1 MLFSIVTVTYNSEKT
16 LKRTID
22 SLLFQSFSNFEYII
36 VDGKSSDATLDIIK
50 SYEAAFKKRN
60 INYTWI
66 SERDT
71 GIYDAFNKGIKL
83 AKGNWISF
91 LGSDDYYITNALN
104 IYSNVILKTEKKVDL
119 YYSNVDVINKNGEVV
134 NTINGIW
141 GWSKFRRFMNIAHV
155 GAFHNKE
162 YFSNYGLFNTSYKIA
177 GDYELLLRAKNKL
190 STFKIEETTAKM
202 ANEGASNNQISLVFK
217 ETLKAKN
224 ETADIGFL
232 LCKVDYFIAFL
243 KFKTKQ
249 ILNAIIR

>member
-1 MLFSIVTVTYNSEKT
+1 MLSIITVTFNSERT
-16 LKRTID
+16 LKTTIE
-22 SLLFQSFSNFEYII
+22 SVLNQSISGFEYILI
-36 VDGKSSDATLDIIK
+36 DGSSSDTTIEIIK
-50 SYEAAFKKRN
+50 SYEVAFKKRN

-66 SERDT
+66 SEKDT
-71 GIYDAFNKGIKL
+71 GIYDAFNKGIRL
-83 AKGNWISF
+83 AKGDWISF
-91 LGSDDYYITNALN
+91 LGSDDCYRTNALN

-119 YYSNVDVINKNGEVV
+119 YYSNVDVINKNGEVI

-162 YFSNYGLFNTSYKIA
+162 YFSNYGFFNTSYKIA

-202 ANEGASNNQISLVFK
+202 ANEGASNHQISLVFK

-224 ETADIGFL
+224 ETADVGFL
-232 LCKVDYFIAFL
+232 LCKVDYFIAFF

>member
-1 MLFSIVTVTYNSEKT
+1 MLSIITVTFNSERT
-16 LKRTID
+16 LKTTIE
-22 SLLFQSFSNFEYII
+22 SVLNQSTSGFEYILI
-36 VDGKSSDATLDIIK
+36 DGSSSDTTIEIIK
-50 SYEAAFKKRN
+50 SYEVAFKKRN

-66 SERDT
+66 SEKDS
-71 GIYDAFNKGIKL
+71 GIYDAFNKGIRL
-83 AKGNWISF
+83 AKGDWISF
-91 LGSDDYYITNALN
+91 LGSDDYYRTNALN

-119 YYSNVDVINKNGEVV
+119 YYSNVDVINKNGEVI
-134 NTINGIW
+134 NAINGIW

-162 YFSNYGLFNTSYKIA
+162 YFSNYGLFDTSYKIA

-224 ETADIGFL
+224 ETADVGFL
-232 LCKVDYFIAFL
+232 LCKVDYFIAFF